1 MNLFEELT
9 REPWTPEMAFPMA
22 EYDRRLARV
31 REGMAAQDLDVLL
44 VSNTSNLGYLTG
56 YDTTMPS
63 GYTVLVV
70 PARGEVTLHCS
81 ELEAPCMLMN
91 GWVRR
96 IEVFYWY
103 AAQDTGTDL
112 ARILVEGGYAGKRV
126 GLEMGYAE
134 TFASGAFD
142 TRSFLRLQEHLAG
155 SVFVD
160 ATRLVLEVRLVKT
173 EQELAYMRTAGTY
186 SWAGLQAGLAAC
198 REGATDT
205 EVIGDAYRAL
215 KVAGSE
221 LMSIDPMIMSGYRT
235 GWMPH
240 IAYRRVPLTRGDT
253 IYFELTGTHNR
264 YNAPAMRSAVVGQP
278 SDGVRRLA
286 DASIATLEL
295 LLENIRPGRTGHE
308 VARIAQ
314 EGLTAVPEAYFHGG
328 FGYSIGMSFQPSW
341 TENPVYIADGEERVL
356 QPGMTF
362 HLPICTWVPRQYG
375 IGFSESVV
383 VTESGCETLGPG
395 QDRFLTIAPT
405 LPEMRSQDR

>member
-1 MNLFEELT
+1 MRRLSVDTRRKCSRACRGSRRSTFSLSGRSGSSITDSARPRPPRPRPRWFGGQVKRTAEDESVAADHDGTGGRARVRRIGAMNLFEEVT
-9 REPWTPEMAFPMA
+9 REPWTPELAFPMA
-22 EYDRRLARV
+22 EYERRLARV
-31 REGMAAQDLDVLL
+31 REGMAVQDLDVLL
-44 VSNTSNLGYLTG
+44 VSNTSNIGYLTG

-215 KVAGSE
+215 
-221 LMSIDPMIMSGYRT
+221 
-235 GWMPH
+235 
-240 IAYRRVPLTRGDT
+240 
-253 IYFELTGTHNR
+253 
-264 YNAPAMRSAVVGQP
+264 
-278 SDGVRRLA
+278 
-286 DASIATLEL
+286 
-295 LLENIRPGRTGHE
+295 
-308 VARIAQ
+308 
-314 EGLTAVPEAYFHGG
+314 
-328 FGYSIGMSFQPSW
+328 
-341 TENPVYIADGEERVL
+341 
-356 QPGMTF
+356 
-362 HLPICTWVPRQYG
+362 
-375 IGFSESVV
+375 
-383 VTESGCETLGPG
+383 
-395 QDRFLTIAPT
+395 
-405 LPEMRSQDR
+405 